1 MNFGYNDCED
11 RDVPSKSLNLQ
22 VFTSKAGGLCVCCS
36 LPSDIPGEIS
46 YSIYFLHK
54 GKIDL
59 LIYSYF
65 ILENDVLLKE

>member
-1 MNFGYNDCED
+1 
-11 RDVPSKSLNLQ
+11 
-22 VFTSKAGGLCVCCS
+22 VCCS